1 MIDIP
6 EERILKE
13 ITDILM
19 NDLPKVLLELEEQS
33 EDSIRLP
40 PFRYVGLEENLPPGT
55 SLPYA
60 FVEIEEGEYT
70 EKDRIIQV
78 NNYKVKISL
87 KLERIIH
94 FSCYSNRILVL
105 LSSSNKFRAGF
116 YKCYYDKMDITLIIH
131 TESIG
136 YKKKYI

>member
-33 EDSIRLP
+33 EDSNRLP

-55 SLPYA
+55 GLPYA

-70 EKDRIIQV
+70 EKDRIIKNRV
-78 NNYKVKISL
+78 YKATIQLKLINCALLWRYFGGISL
-87 KLERIIH
+87 QMAHLDGLISINEEKRDICGHFTLRISKL
-94 FSCYSNRILVL
+94 
-105 LSSSNKFRAGF
+105 
-116 YKCYYDKMDITLIIH
+116 LI
-131 TESIG
+131 S
-136 YKKKYI
+136 

>member
-40 PFRYVGLEENLPPGT
+40 PFRYAGLEEKLPPGT
-55 SLPYA
+55 GLPYA
-60 FVEIEEGEYT
+60 FVEVEEGTYS
-70 EKDRIIQV
+70 EKDRIVKNRVYRVMITIKTANDEYFWQYLFGIERVFAGVQTTLRMKIVEKKRSGTIQMRV
-78 NNYKVKISL
+78 W
-87 KLERIIH
+87 
-94 FSCYSNRILVL
+94 
-105 LSSSNKFRAGF
+105 
-116 YKCYYDKMDITLIIH
+116 
-131 TESIG
+131 
-136 YKKKYI
+136 

>member
-55 SLPYA
+55 GLPYA

-70 EKDRIIQV
+70 EKDRIVKKQLYGIIITIKLGSINSFSYYFHGLCSIYQSKTL
-78 NNYKVKISL
+78 NLKINYLKNKIFMTVE
-87 KLERIIH
+87 K
-94 FSCYSNRILVL
+94 
-105 LSSSNKFRAGF
+105 
-116 YKCYYDKMDITLIIH
+116 
-131 TESIG
+131 
-136 YKKKYI
+136 

>member
-70 EKDRIIQV
+70 EKDRI
-78 NNYKVKISL
+78 VKNTLFRIKITP
-87 KLERIIH
+87 KLR
-94 FSCYSNRILVL
+94 S
-105 LSSSNKFRAGF
+105 
-116 YKCYYDKMDITLIIH
+116 ITLVWLYYTGLRLLI
-131 TESIG
+131 E
-136 YKKKYI
+136 KYGFRNFRIYQKFKLTTGVFSLLIQIL

>member
-40 PFRYVGLEENLPPGT
+40 PFRYVGLEANLPPGT

-70 EKDRIIQV
+70 KKDRIIKIEKLKIKLRVKLENITYCWKYLLGVRTIFQGKKYYFLENTRINGNEISYQV
-78 NNYKVKISL
+78 NIVYMN
-87 KLERIIH
+87 
-94 FSCYSNRILVL
+94 
-105 LSSSNKFRAGF
+105 
-116 YKCYYDKMDITLIIH
+116 
-131 TESIG
+131 
-136 YKKKYI
+136 

>member
-70 EKDRIIQV
+70 EKDRIITKSIYIIQLT
-78 NNYKVKISL
+78 L
-87 KLERIIH
+87 KLIDKSSIWRYHTAIRKAIEQNSMQR
-94 FSCYSNRILVL
+94 NRISVKKI
-105 LSSSNKFRAGF
+105 NKTA
-116 YKCYYDKMDITLIIH
+116 IVILQV
-131 TESIG
+131 
-136 YKKKYI
+136 KK

>member
-60 FVEIEEGEYT
+60 FVEIEEGT
-70 EKDRIIQV
+70 NNIKDRIINNVIYKLQV
-78 NNYKVKISL
+78 IFTPATPRTIWYYTSAIITVIKNSEKDYIVNIEKKSKDGVIVFKVK
-87 KLERIIH
+87 K
-94 FSCYSNRILVL
+94 
-105 LSSSNKFRAGF
+105 
-116 YKCYYDKMDITLIIH
+116 
-131 TESIG
+131 
-136 YKKKYI
+136 

>member
-55 SLPYA
+55 PFPYA
-60 FVEIEEGEYT
+60 FVEIEEAEYT
-70 EKDRIIQV
+70 EKDRIVKNVRHRVRIKMGGNHGTLNWYYLNGIKQTIIQQTV
-78 NNYKVKISL
+78 YQRVKILDKDEDRLSL
-87 KLERIIH
+87 VI
-94 FSCYSNRILVL
+94 NL
-105 LSSSNKFRAGF
+105 LQ
-116 YKCYYDKMDITLIIH
+116 
-131 TESIG
+131 
-136 YKKKYI
+136 

>member
-55 SLPYA
+55 GLPYA

-70 EKDRIIQV
+70 EKDRIV
-78 NNYKVKISL
+78 KNVRYRVSVKVKVGEKRLSWWYL
-87 KLERIIH
+87 AGVNACCGGFKLLESGRE
-94 FSCYSNRILVL
+94 SVILHI
-105 LSSSNKFRAGF
+105 NKV
-116 YKCYYDKMDITLIIH
+116 
-131 TESIG
+131 
-136 YKKKYI
+136 